1 MKNFTT
7 GDLFTFNEETFF
19 IHSLFM
25 NKFDLKIFIISNRKK
40 QLLLYSTGKDFSK
53 ILEYS
58 LKVSSINLK
67 IPELYEINE
76 DMGLLVS
83 RFPEGEK
90 LDLLIE
96 RNENIAGIKDKIETI
111 KDIASKKNM
120 LLDLSDSN
128 FLISGSDIYLLDFT
142 EQADK

>member
-1 MKNFTT
+1 
-7 GDLFTFNEETFF
+7 
-19 IHSLFM
+19 M